1 MKTIHFLAGLPRSGN
16 TVLSAILNQNPDFHS
31 SPLSPLN
38 EMIWHFHHHAM
49 VTDSYH
55 RNPNPEA
62 LGRSIAGIFQSYYSD
77 RPEPIIFDRD
87 KFWGTPGNLRIIKT
101 YINPNPKIIATV
113 RSIPD
118 ILASYVSFSDNA
130 FIDQKMIDAD
140 FFPLYYRSLEDAR
153 CEWLMAPNN
162 DIDKALLS
170 ISQAM
175 LKENKDNFLLIEY
188 EDLINNPNY
197 ILKKVYEFLGYKFFK
212 HNFQKIEKIEKD
224 DELAINHP
232 INIHNVR
239 PKLEKTSKKI
249 EEVLSPYIINKF
261 SNMEFWRMN

>member
-1 MKTIHFLAGLPRSGN
+1 MKEINFLTGLPRSGN
-16 TVLSAILNQNPDFHS
+16 TVLSAILNQNPDFYS

-62 LGRSIAGIFQSYYSD
+62 LGRSIGGIFQSYYAD
-77 RPEPIIFDRD
+77 RKEPIIFDRD
-87 KFWGTPGNLRIIKT
+87 KFWGTPGNLRIIKK
-101 YINPNPKIIATV
+101 YVNPNPKIIATV

-130 FIDQKMIDAD
+130 FIDKKMIEAD
-140 FFPLYYRSLEDAR
+140 FFPLYYQNLEDAR

-170 ISQAM
+170 ISQA
-175 LKENKDNFLLIEY
+175 LLEENKDNFILIEY
-188 EDLINNPNY
+188 EDLINNPQDVMKRIY
-197 ILKKVYEFLGYKFFK
+197 TFLGYKFFN
-212 HNFQKIEKIEKD
+212 HNFNNIVKVEKD
-224 DELAINHP
+224 DERAINHP
-232 INIHNVR
+232 ENIHKIR
-239 PKLEKTSKKI
+239 PKLQKKSKNI
-249 EEVLSPYIINKF
+249 DEVLSLKIRQKF
-261 SNMEFWRMN
+261 SNMEFWR